1 MLTQRI
7 FGYRDNTKPSYG
19 TVRMNISNMHDGD
32 MAGLAVF
39 QNPYAYIAVNKQGD
53 NLNIVQSNT
62 ADKKVYSNAI
72 ACDSVI
78 YLRAVADMTTSK
90 ASFYYSLDNVTYTKF
105 GQDLDM
111 KYDLSVF
118 VGNRFGIFNYATKE
132 LGGYVD
138 VDWFST
144 EKNFTE
150 DTFYDKSA
158 VAYSESYLTVASVSA
173 DKPSYSLLTNS
184 TKSFVLTATYQD
196 GHTEDIT
203 SGADYKISNDKVVS
217 IKNGRFTSYTEG
229 NAVVTASYR
238 DALGNVLS
246 VDINISVNTFPLT
259 ADGINPSIYAS
270 GTFDESTHTL
280 VTGQYGFGGWE
291 YTNGADFS
299 GYKYIV
305 IELNK
310 AQSNG
315 ASFRLFDENNYW
327 SSPSMTD
334 IGSDMTVK
342 IELAKLVKEKTTTPL
357 VLSHIYKAGFWSFGG
372 GEISIK
378 NIFLSNDGETPVTGI
393 NQIEESDKPVNVY
406 NLSGMLIYSKLNKR
420 DALKKLSKGVY
431 IIGGRCVVIQ

>member
-1 MLTQRI
+1 MKETER
-7 FGYRDNTKPSYG
+7 K
-19 TVRMNISNMHDGD
+19 
-32 MAGLAVF
+32 GLKHWKLFLCLGIVAV
-39 QNPYAYIAVNKQGD
+39 IALV
-53 NLNIVQSNT
+53 
-62 ADKKVYSNAI
+62 
-72 ACDSVI
+72 
-78 YLRAVADMTTSK
+78 
-90 ASFYYSLDNVTYTKF
+90 
-105 GQDLDM
+105 
-111 KYDLSVF
+111 
-118 VGNRFGIFNYATKE
+118 
-132 LGGYVD
+132 
-138 VDWFST
+138 
-144 EKNFTE
+144 
-150 DTFYDKSA
+150 
-158 VAYSESYLTVASVSA
+158 
-173 DKPSYSLLTNS
+173 
-184 TKSFVLTATYQD
+184 
-196 GHTEDIT
+196 
-203 SGADYKISNDKVVS
+203 
-217 IKNGRFTSYTEG
+217 
-229 NAVVTASYR
+229 
-238 DALGNVLS
+238 NVLIG
-246 VDINISVNTFPLT
+246 VFAGWDKAAIPWNFISDQILGMKWLSALLWMLIT
-259 ADGINPSIYAS
+259 AIG